1 MTESRLIELGFSQVT
16 PGFWVGSVFS
26 IQRLIQQVKQ
36 ETQDEEA
43 KRNRCVAEDGL
54 V

>member
-1 MTESRLIELGFSQVT
+1 MTKSRLIELGFSEVA

-26 IQRLIQQVKQ
+26 IQRLVQQVREEK
-36 ETQDEEA
+36 DEEA
-43 KRNRCVAEDGL
+43 KRDRCAAKDGL